1 MDKIISEIKTHDL
14 NKKER
19 PSWDEYFMSFA
30 YLTSLRSSCVR
41 LHVGCVLVKD
51 NRIISTG
58 YNGHLP
64 NTPHTSIVR
73 DGHEQMTVHAES
85 NAITDAAKRGVSLND
100 ATAYVTHLPCLNCCK
115 VLVASGIKKI
125 IYGEEYKNDELVSVI
140 CNTSNVQLIKF

>member
-1 MDKIISEIKTHDL
+1 MNNIIDTIKNYDV
-14 NKKER
+14 NKTNR
-19 PSWDEYFMSFA
+19 PSWDDYFMSFA
-30 YLTSLRSSCVR
+30 YLTSLRSSCIR

-85 NAITDAAKRGVSLND
+85 NAAKRGVSVGD
-100 ATAYVTHLPCLNCCK
+100 STAYITHMPCLNCLK
-115 VLVASGIKKI
+115 ILIAGGIKKI
-125 IYGEEYKNDELVSVI
+125 IYSEDYHNDNLISII
-140 CNTSNVQLIKF
+140 CNTSNIDLVQYK